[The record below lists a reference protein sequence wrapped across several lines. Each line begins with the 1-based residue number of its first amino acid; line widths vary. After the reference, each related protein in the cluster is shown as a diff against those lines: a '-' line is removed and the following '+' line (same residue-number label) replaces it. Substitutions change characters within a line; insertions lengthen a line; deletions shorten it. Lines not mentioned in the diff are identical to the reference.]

1 MKNILVFSIFIIF
14 ISCQIAEKKEK
25 IKKKYLKQFR
35 KEIFDCIIENEKSS
49 NFLKKKIKDYMDEDY
64 EKILRVFISR
74 LSNKDRN
81 IIRKCRKNYFRK
93 VKIFISKNY
102 TEDNFNL
109 TDLTENLTIPS
120 SSYINS
126 SNNISLANYSAGDN
140 NSSNFNSSSAS
151 NSINNNSSNF
161 NSSSTSNSINNNSNA
176 SSSSKQ

>member
-1 MKNILVFSIFIIF
+1 MKKIFIFSILIIF
-14 ISCQIAEKKEK
+14 ITCQIAEKKEK

-74 LSNKDRN
+74 LSNKDRI
-81 IIRKCRKNYFRK
+81 IIRKCRKNYFKK
-93 VKIFISKNY
+93 VKNFINKKY

-109 TDLTENLTIPS
+109 TGNFTFS
-120 SSYINS
+120 SDY
-126 SNNISLANYSAGDN
+126 N
-140 NSSNFNSSSAS
+140 NSSSSFSTASSFAGENKTSNFSSSSAS
-151 NSINNNSSNF
+151 NSNNNK
-161 NSSSTSNSINNNSNA
+161 SNA